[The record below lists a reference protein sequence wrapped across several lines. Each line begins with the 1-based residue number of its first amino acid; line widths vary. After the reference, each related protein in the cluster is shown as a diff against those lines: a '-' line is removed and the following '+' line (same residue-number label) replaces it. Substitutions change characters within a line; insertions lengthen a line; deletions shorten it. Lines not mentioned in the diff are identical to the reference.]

1 TLVQA
6 KNYELYFFTYLTSS
20 TVDSN
25 GKRFRSVL
33 DSIFSSESGTV
44 TVFAHSM
51 GGLVTKAAVTE
62 STKPGYITRVIASGT
77 PFHGSPW
84 ASSAFQQDKK
94 FLGSVAAYMTGTNG
108 GRDLAWDN
116 FDNSLT
122 GASNAYLSSLNSKKD
137 RDSLI
142 YAYYGSLDSSGSS
155 YSGSDSTLLTG
166 CSSLGT
172 KYAPSDCIVPQIS
185 AISTGNSF
193 AKTQDVGKLAHTDL
207 NLRSGTVRNYL
218 LLDLP

>member
-1 TLVQA
+1 
-6 KNYELYFFTYLTSS
+6 
-20 TVDSN
+20 
-25 GKRFRSVL
+25 
-33 DSIFSSESGTV
+33 
-44 TVFAHSM
+44 
-51 GGLVTKAAVTE
+51 
-62 STKPGYITRVIASGT
+62 
-77 PFHGSPW
+77 
-84 ASSAFQQDKK
+84 
-94 FLGSVAAYMTGTNG
+94 
-108 GRDLAWDN
+108 
-116 FDNSLT
+116 
-122 GASNAYLSSLNSKKD
+122 NAYLSSLNSKKD

-172 KYAPSDCIVPQIS
+172 KYAPSVCIVPQIS